1 MQTGC
6 GGKIQMEFYTL
17 IYFFFLKN
25 IIIMIIFLPWLRLG
39 I

>member
-17 IYFFFLKN
+17 IYFFFFKKYN
-25 IIIMIIFLPWLRLG
+25 YYDYFFAMVEG